1 MITKYIVA
9 GAVIAFSAGIYAAE
23 NDVQMRFN
31 KLDTN
36 KDGKI
41 SLEEAT
47 GQNDLLGDWS
57 SIDTNKD
64 LELEYSEF
72 SAFETPKSYQPPDE
86 GSPEDDSIGAAP
98 R

>member
-1 MITKYIVA
+1 MIAKYVLAGVA
-9 GAVIAFSAGIYAAE
+9 IAFSVGVCAAE
-23 NDVQMRFN
+23 NEVQMKFN

-41 SLEEAT
+41 SLEEAA
-47 GQNDLLGDWS
+47 GQNDLLSDWS
-57 SIDTNKD
+57 TIDANKD

-72 SAFETPKSYQPPDE
+72 SAFETPKAFQPPGED
-86 GSPEDDSIGAAP
+86 SPEDDSIGAAP

>member
-9 GAVIAFSAGIYAAE
+9 GVALVFSAGIYAGE
-23 NDVQMRFN
+23 SDIQTRFN

-57 SIDTNKD
+57 SIDKNKD

-72 SAFETPKSYQPPDE
+72 SAFETPKTFVPPDD
-86 GSPEDDSIGAAP
+86 SPDEDTLGAAP